1 MQLELSKLEAEHLEK
16 LLNGDLEEARVEVHH
31 AKNISFKSELQ
42 AREKLV
48 QGVLDRLRSLKA

>member
-31 AKNISFKSELQ
+31 AKNIEYKAHLQ
-42 AREKLV
+42 GREKLV
-48 QGVLDRLRSLKA
+48 QALIDRLKASS